1 MRPFKIGV
9 QSSTL
14 QCAANYAAN
23 GAEAKAVPRS
33 FHADK
38 ELARRT
44 RRTNV
49 AQIVGQCRT
58 HIFRQ
63 RQSLQSLTFAAL
75 PVRVVQGHSKHLAT
89 AQTESSQEQQDRVIT
104 LAGRCTAVAALKQ
117 SLDLFG
123 RERLWQ
129 MRQPPASCRSAS
141 TARIR
146 PPVLR
151 RERPRRGC
159 GGGRIAAA

>member
-63 RQSLQSLTFAAL
+63 RQSLQPLTFAAL
-75 PVRVVQGHSKHLAT
+75 PVRVVQGHSKHLAA

-129 MRQPPASCRSAS
+129 MRQPPVSDARHAGGKIGLDCSA
-141 TARIR
+141 
-146 PPVLR
+146 L
-151 RERPRRGC
+151 E
-159 GGGRIAAA
+159 